1 MKEEVEESEVEV
13 VMGEARRV
21 AAESKE
27 MAVRSETEVRMATAV
42 QAVEV
47 MEEADKVGAKAE
59 GQVVTREV

>member
-1 MKEEVEESEVEV
+1 
-13 VMGEARRV
+13 
-21 AAESKE
+21 